1 MKIGILTI
9 TPNIGYGGIM
19 QAYALQTILKKLGNE
34 IEIINYRHKIGYKT
48 KAKFFLKSVYK
59 VFIKGEFAKF
69 SLNDD
74 YLYRAQK
81 VSKFH
86 QKYLNLSELVKTS
99 KEFRCLAN
107 RKYDCII
114 VGSDQVWRPQYVVN
128 IYDYYLDG
136 IRKGVYKMS
145 YAASFG
151 VNEWQYSKE
160 QTRRCTK
167 LLKEFG
173 YISVR
178 ESSGIKLIADNLSE
192 NFKVDWDLDPTLLIY
207 QNDYASLIQNVPK
220 NKNTLFTY
228 ILDPTFDKSQV
239 VNKISKELN
248 LGINEFNTRAE
259 NGMGVELKLRVAPPV
274 ETWISGFRDAD
285 FIVTDSFHGMVFS
298 IIFNKPFVVYI
309 NPNRGTERF
318 TSLLSMLGLLDRM
331 ITCSTELNQS
341 LLSDT
346 IVWNKVNDVINIKRK
361 DIMSKL
367 SRNLVSHIFNNQ

>member
-178 ESSGIKLIADNLSE
+178 ERSGIKLIADNLSE

>member
-34 IEIINYRHKIGYKT
+34 IEIINYRHKIAYKT

-178 ESSGIKLIADNLSE
+178 ERSGIKLIADNLSE

>member
-34 IEIINYRHKIGYKT
+34 VEIINYRHKIGYKT

-178 ESSGIKLIADNLSE
+178 ERSGIKLIADNLSE

-331 ITCSTELNQS
+331 ITCSTD
-341 LLSDT
+341 LSKPFLFET
-346 IVWNKVNDVINIKRK
+346 IAWDKVNEIVNRKRK
-361 DIMSKL
+361 EIVSRL
-367 SRNLVSHIFNNQ
+367 SCYVGSLCNQ

>member
-160 QTRRCTK
+160 QTRRCAK

-178 ESSGIKLIADNLSE
+178 ERSGIKLIADNLSE

>member
-34 IEIINYRHKIGYKT
+34 VEIINYRHKIGYKT

-178 ESSGIKLIADNLSE
+178 ERSGIKLIADNLSE

>member
-178 ESSGIKLIADNLSE
+178 ERSGIKLIADNLSE
-192 NFKVDWDLDPTLLIY
+192 NFKADWDLDPTLLIY

>member
-34 IEIINYRHKIGYKT
+34 VEIINYRHKIGYKT

-81 VSKFH
+81 VSEFH

-136 IRKGVYKMS
+136 IRKEIYKMS

-160 QTRRCTK
+160 QTRRCAK

-178 ESSGIKLIADNLSE
+178 ERSGIKLIADNLSE

-239 VNKISKELN
+239 VNKISKDLN

-331 ITCSTELNQS
+331 ITCSTGLNQS

-361 DIMSKL
+361 EIMSKL
-367 SRNLVSHIFNNQ
+367 SRYLVSHIFNNQ